1 MDAAEVVAME
11 KFLILPAD
19 DNLVAMEEIDP
30 NEDNFEA
37 QLKRARREI
46 PVVSNTKYMELSF
59 IKPDTCVVERL
70 FSQAKKVWIESRK
83 SMTPA
88 HMELLL
94 VLKCNRDLWDS
105 NLVYKCRSSPRL
117 RPHNPIQ
124 AGAEEEIAQDAA
136 PGMLVEQLDNPE
148 MGDHEFVFM
157 QQGEDADFWDDENI
171 AAMLGDLDV

>member
-1 MDAAEVVAME
+1 
-11 KFLILPAD
+11 
-19 DNLVAMEEIDP
+19 
-30 NEDNFEA
+30 
-37 QLKRARREI
+37 
-46 PVVSNTKYMELSF
+46 
-59 IKPDTCVVERL
+59 
-70 FSQAKKVWIESRK
+70 
-83 SMTPA
+83 MTPA

-124 AGAEEEIAQDAA
+124 AGAAEEIAQDAA

-157 QQGEDADFWDDENI
+157 QLGEDADFWDDENI
-171 AAMLGDLDV
+171 AEMLGDLDI